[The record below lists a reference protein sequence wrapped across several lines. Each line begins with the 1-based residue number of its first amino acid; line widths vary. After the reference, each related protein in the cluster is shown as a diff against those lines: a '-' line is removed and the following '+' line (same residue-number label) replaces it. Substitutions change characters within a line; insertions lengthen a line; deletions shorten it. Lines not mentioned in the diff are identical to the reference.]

1 MNSIAIVGSGPS
13 GCFLAEI
20 LAMKLPKV
28 RIDIYER
35 LPFPFGLAVN
45 GVAPDHLHTRKI
57 TEQFQRT
64 LDRPE
69 VNLICNTE
77 IGADI
82 PYVELKSF
90 YDRVI
95 FAVGAAQDRRL
106 KIPGEQLIG
115 VYGSG
120 FFTRW
125 VNHHPETTQR
135 HPVIGKKIG
144 IIGHGNVALDIARV
158 ISKTPQEH
166 LESDLSPTIRERL
179 SRTQIEE
186 IHIIGRRGP
195 ADASFTLAELAEL
208 ENLQQVSIHLCKDDL
223 KEINLD
229 SLPMSQQKMV
239 QQLHHFA
246 ELNSTTP
253 KKIQLYFHFNLTPS
267 VIEGNNRVERLIVEH
282 GQTGQVTA
290 LELDTLMTA
299 IGYQTSPIPDVPY
312 DETTK
317 RLAHQDSLIESGV
330 YCVGWCQ
337 RGPQGVIPTNRSEA
351 MSLARRIIK
360 ELETDNVN

>member
-35 LPFPFGLAVN
+35 LPFPFGLAVT

-77 IGADI
+77 IGSDI
-82 PYVELKSF
+82 PYAELKSS

-95 FAVGAAQDRRL
+95 FAVGAAQDR
-106 KIPGEQLIG
+106 KMGIPGESLMG

-120 FFTRW
+120 VFTRW
-125 VNHHPETTQR
+125 YNSHPESRQI

-144 IIGHGNVALDIARV
+144 IIGNGNVALDIARV

-166 LESDLSPTIRERL
+166 HESDLSPKIREILAL
-179 SRTQIEE
+179 SHIEE
-186 IHIIGRRGP
+186 VHILGRRGP
-195 ADASFTLAELAEL
+195 AEASFALAELAEL
-208 ENLQQVSIHLCKDDL
+208 ENLQQVAIHLCKEEL
-223 KEINLD
+223 KDINLD

-239 QQLHHFA
+239 RQLHHFT
-246 ELNSTTP
+246 ELNPTTP
-253 KKIQLYFHFNLTPS
+253 KKIQLYFHFHSTPR
-267 VIEGNNRVERLIVEH
+267 VIEGNNSVERLIVERA
-282 GQTGQVTA
+282 QTGQMTA
-290 LELDTLMTA
+290 LELDTLITA

-312 DETTK
+312 DETKK
-317 RLAHQDSLIESGV
+317 RFHHQDSMIEPGV

-351 MSLARRIIK
+351 MNLARKIIK
-360 ELETDNVN
+360 ELESVNVN